1 MLLIF
6 AKQLPQILLRIK
18 QNLHYTMTIIKQ
30 IENKSEVI
38 ELQPKSSQETSLPP
52 TKKSK
57 TLTKSTKLSTK
68 SPNNYK
74 NFSRLPHTPLFPE
87 KMQKSF
93 LSNYSNNLNPAE
105 QHTIHVN

>member
-38 ELQPKSSQETSLPP
+38 ELKPKRPQETSLLP
-52 TKKSK
+52 
-57 TLTKSTKLSTK
+57 TKSTKLSTK

-87 KMQKSF
+87 KMRKSF